1 MFGLRKKLPQGIFEG
16 ACDVHCHI
24 LPGVDD
30 GFPTVEKSLHALKKL
45 EEHGIKKMVLTPHF
59 MKDYP
64 DNDRASITTK
74 FEAFKAEAANA
85 CGIELRLAAEYMMD
99 ARRRHSCIVRDFLFD
114 VRTWG
119 LRYALR
125 DHVC

>member
-45 EEHGIKKMVLTPHF
+45 EEHGIKKMVLNFTCFISFHVKILF
-59 MKDYP
+59 TGKQ
-64 DNDRASITTK
+64 
-74 FEAFKAEAANA
+74 
-85 CGIELRLAAEYMMD
+85 LR
-99 ARRRHSCIVRDFLFD
+99 
-114 VRTWG
+114 
-119 LRYALR
+119 
-125 DHVC
+125 